1 MPRRLLPILALAALP
16 AAAETPNLSLT
27 ATGEPG
33 SAARL
38 ILAQRAYDA
47 ALRDGEVLA
56 LLSAISLARGISQ
69 RPATGWTRTTEGKAP
84 AEAPQGAP
92 AAPDPG
98 GDAAMSVARNLAG
111 EDPNLQD
118 LVYALDA
125 QVPHGQFPTALVTTA
140 DLAPGESDIWT
151 LPLFGEVAAEIGLIG
166 DGDGPLSM
174 TLTDETGT
182 TLCTHPASAAPILC
196 SLTPA
201 RNGFFTVTIHN
212 PGAMVNSYRLIGN

>member
-1 MPRRLLPILALAALP
+1 MPRRLFPILALAALP
-16 AAAETPNLSLT
+16 ALAETPNLSRN
-27 ATGEPG
+27 ATGESG

-38 ILAQRAYDA
+38 ILAQRAYQA
-47 ALRDGEVLA
+47 ALREGEVLA

-69 RPATGWTRTTEGKAP
+69 RPATGWTRTTEGKTP
-84 AEAPQGAP
+84 ADPPQGAP

-98 GDAAMSVARNLAG
+98 GEAAMTVARNLAG

-125 QVPHGQFPTALVTTA
+125 QVPHGRIPTAVVAPA
-140 DLAPGESDIWT
+140 DLPPGQTDIWT

-166 DGDGPLSM
+166 DGDGPLSL
-174 TLTDETGT
+174 TVTDETGA
-182 TLCTHPASAAPILC
+182 TLCARPASAGPMLC

-201 RNGFFTVTIHN
+201 RNGFFTVTIRN
-212 PGAMVNSYRLIGN
+212 SGATVNSYRLIGN